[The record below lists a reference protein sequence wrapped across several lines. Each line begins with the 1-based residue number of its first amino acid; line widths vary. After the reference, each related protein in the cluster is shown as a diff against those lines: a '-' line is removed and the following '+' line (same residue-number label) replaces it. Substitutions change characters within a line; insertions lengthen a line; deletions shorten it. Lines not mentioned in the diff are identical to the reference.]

1 MTPALRPGTSPII
14 TDQPKTSSVSFER
27 NSPRGGAVNA
37 FRKFKHSRNGC
48 RVAPAIGMAQGAIDS
63 LEDLMRVRVE
73 GISGGRAGERQ
84 SNHLRLAES
93 SAEIDA
99 VRLTLRHNIKLLID
113 SANSGDDLSTGERLR
128 IRRDIT
134 FAGKLCHRATQ
145 RLFETGGAHAIL
157 RSAPLQRFTRDV
169 DAAFHSG
176 VLNWDPNGEAYGR
189 FRLGLAPNTFFF

>member
-1 MTPALRPGTSPII
+1 LLRLTERSAKSFPRPRPGGERLSLLRSVPGVGCTRHPSP
-14 TDQPKTSSVSFER
+14 DLLSSLIKRRQDEE
-27 NSPRGGAVNA
+27 ANA
-37 FRKFKHSRNGC
+37 C
-48 RVAPAIGMAQGAIDS
+48 RVP
-63 LEDLMRVRVE
+63 
-73 GISGGRAGERQ
+73 SGGRAGERQ

-128 IRRDIT
+128 IRGDIT

-176 VLNWDPNGEAYGR
+176 VLNWDPNGEACGR

>member
-1 MTPALRPGTSPII
+1 
-14 TDQPKTSSVSFER
+14 
-27 NSPRGGAVNA
+27 
-37 FRKFKHSRNGC
+37 
-48 RVAPAIGMAQGAIDS
+48 MAQGAIDS
-63 LEDLMRVRVE
+63 FEDLMRVRVE

-99 VRLTLRHNIKLLID
+99 LRLTLRHNIKLLID

-169 DAAFHSG
+169 DAALHSG